1 MYINQ
6 IKEQI
11 FNLNEIPKLDKDLD
25 KWFDLKDEINFL
37 LGTTEEYIPIYF
49 SYKHFFLNSF
59 IVPVNKLIKG
69 YIEDLL
75 NWNCGLISYSYF
87 YGYSYSKGK
96 PKKKVF
102 KAMSDGIGA
111 KTLVNSTPIIFRR
124 FNGHFEEQPF
134 IELNQKIEHLL
145 DIYWLGDKRAYC
157 KIDENGDFE
166 EIFTIDK
173 DKKNELTLCTIK
185 QKDLN
190 FYLFL
195 TNSVLV
201 RVFDLSKFHDSLNF
215 DVNYKRIV
223 DSYRDANN
231 EIYFNRTK
239 ALEKNEKPIGAWIRG
254 FQIIKNKEKF
264 SKMRKRLEGKEYRK
278 YASFI
283 IYDFKNKKIVE
294 WSSNPEE
301 LGSYFVKNELPFG
314 TSPAFFRSE
323 VLSKYK
329 QDPSKYTI
337 ENRQITCRNSWSLR
351 YDINEEGQVFAYIYD
366 LSYLPYKEQLYLSS
380 FNENPKD
387 GISKRAFKTDFMASF
402 DIDYDPLSSLKQVLE
417 KFPVLKL
424 KNEKFYIWKM
434 PDLPKTRDIKSL
446 NYVITES
453 IKEWEDQ
460 ILILEQIL
468 IEGLIT
474 QSINQLAE
482 CLGCRNKKLASL
494 KQIIKCLETLN
505 LEENEITIFSSPLL
519 RLRKLRSSA
528 VVHSGKNYPKGD
540 LKKHN
545 RILIEDCDKA
555 MRKLADFIDRKLLN
569 IDKL

>member
-6 IKEQI
+6 IKKQI
-11 FNLNEIPKLDKDLD
+11 FKLNEIPKLNRDLN
-25 KWFDLKDEINFL
+25 KWFELKDEIIFL

-75 NWNCGLISYSYF
+75 NWNCGLISYSYS

-96 PKKKVF
+96 PKKKIF
-102 KAMSDGIGA
+102 KAMSDAFGA

-157 KIDENGDFE
+157 KLNDTGDFE
-166 EIFTIDK
+166 EIFTVDK
-173 DKKNELTLCTIK
+173 DKENEFTLCTIK

-201 RVFDLSKFHDSLNF
+201 RVFDLNKIHDSRNS
-215 DVNYKRIV
+215 DVNYKRIT
-223 DSYRDANN
+223 DSYRDVKK
-231 EIYFNRTK
+231 EIFFNRTK
-239 ALEKNEKPIGAWIRG
+239 VLEENGKPISASIRG
-254 FQIIKNKEKF
+254 FQIIRNKEKL
-264 SKMRKRLEGKEYRK
+264 SKMRKILEGKEDRE
-278 YASFI
+278 YALFI
-283 IYDFKNKKIVE
+283 IHDFKNKKIVE
-294 WSSNPEE
+294 WSSNPKE
-301 LGSYFVKNELPFG
+301 LSSYFVKNDLPFE

-337 ENRQITCRNSWSLR
+337 EDRNITCRGSWSLP
-351 YDINEEGQVFAYIYD
+351 YDINKEGQIFAYVYD
-366 LSYLPYKEQLYLSS
+366 LSLLPYKEQLYLSS
-380 FNENPKD
+380 FNEKPKA
-387 GISKRAFKTDFMASF
+387 GISERAFKTDFMASF
-402 DIDYDPLSSLKQVLE
+402 DIDYDPLLSLKQILE

-424 KNEKFYIWKM
+424 TNRKFYIWKM

-446 NYVITES
+446 NYVVTES

-460 ILILEQIL
+460 IHILEQIL
-468 IEGLIT
+468 IEGLCT
-474 QSINQLAE
+474 QSINKLAVY
-482 CLGCRNKKLASL
+482 LGCRNKELASL
-494 KQIIKCLETLN
+494 KQLIKCLETLSI
-505 LEENEITIFSSPLL
+505 EKNEITIFSDPLL
-519 RLRKLRSSA
+519 KLRKLRSS
-528 VVHSGKNYPKGD
+528 VVDHPGKNYPKGD

-545 RILIEDCDKA
+545 RMLIEDCDKA
-555 MRKLADFIDRKLLN
+555 MRKLADFIDRELLN